1 MKKEILLVG
10 GGGHCRSVID
20 VIEQE
25 GRYTIAG
32 IIDKPELVG
41 QDILGY
47 KIIGSDND
55 LKQLFKIY
63 KYALVTVGQIK
74 SSAIRLKLFNLL
86 ESIGFTLPTIIS
98 PLAYLSKYSII
109 DRGTVV
115 MHHALINAGA
125 TVGANCIINS
135 KSLIEHDATIGNHC
149 HISTAT
155 VINGG
160 VVVKSNSFIGSNSTS
175 KEYIEIDGFKK
186 AGSLIK

>member
-10 GGGHCRSVID
+10 GGGHCKSVID

-25 GRYTIAG
+25 DKYIIAG

-98 PLAYLSKYSII
+98 PLAYLSKHSII

-175 KEYIEIDGFKK
+175 KEYIEIDGLKK
-186 AGSLIK
+186 AGSIIK